1 MTERLYGPDDSALD
15 GNAIG
20 GVLHEIFRTE
30 MTTAELTCGHCGNV
44 SQVAEEVVYVRAP
57 GTVMRCRTCTS
68 VLVVVVRKQEM
79 NCVDMSGVAA
89 LRAS

>member
-1 MTERLYGPDDSALD
+1 MTERLYGSDDSALD

-20 GVLHEIFRTE
+20 GVLYEIFRSE
-30 MTTAELTCGHCGNV
+30 MTTAELTCGHCGNA

-57 GTVMRCRTCTS
+57 GTVMRCRACTS

>member
-20 GVLHEIFRTE
+20 GVLHEIFRSE
-30 MTTAELTCGHCGNV
+30 MTTAELTCGHCGNA

-57 GTVMRCRTCTS
+57 GTVMRCRACTS

>member
-1 MTERLYGPDDSALD
+1 MTERLSGPDDNALD

-20 GVLHEIFRTE
+20 GVLHEIFGTE
-30 MTTAELTCGHCGNV
+30 MTTAEVTCGHCGHAC
-44 SQVAEEVVYVRAP
+44 QVAEEVVYLRAP
-57 GTVMRCRTCTS
+57 GTVVRCRTCTE